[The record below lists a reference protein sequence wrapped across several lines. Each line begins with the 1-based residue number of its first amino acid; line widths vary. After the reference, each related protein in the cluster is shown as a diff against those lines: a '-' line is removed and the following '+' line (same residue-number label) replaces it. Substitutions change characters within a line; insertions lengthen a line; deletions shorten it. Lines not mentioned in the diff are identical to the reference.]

1 MKQLPRISETL
12 FCQPWCI
19 LPEVHSELVT
29 SYRNYLTGSLPE
41 MLSGTGSP
49 YYEIIYEVNQDNTL
63 AVIHLDGV
71 IVKRAPDMLCGPKMI
86 DLATLD
92 RLLQDVAMDSRIQTL
107 VLYIDSP
114 GGCGIGLEETTSYM
128 ADVRAS
134 GTRIVAYTDYLCA
147 SAGYWLAACADEI
160 IAAPSAQVGS
170 IGTYVAALDDSAAW
184 EMEGIKLKLFK
195 DGAYK
200 AMGHPGKAWTTEE
213 EAFLQSRLTSWAADF
228 KNHVRLCRP
237 GIEDSTMQGQCF
249 DAKTAPPMLIDSLS
263 RSLAEVLIREL
274 EALEIS

>member
-1 MKQLPRISETL
+1 MKQLPRISSTL

-29 SYRNYLTGSLPE
+29 SYRNYLTGSLPD
-41 MLSGTGSP
+41 MLSGSGSP
-49 YYEIIYEVNQDNTL
+49 SWGIQYEVNDDNTL
-63 AVIHLDGV
+63 AVITLDGV
-71 IVKRAPDMLCGPKMI
+71 IVKRAPDMMCGPKMI
-86 DLATLD
+86 DLAELD
-92 RLLQDVAMDSRIQTL
+92 RLLADVAADSRIQTL
-107 VLYIDSP
+107 VIYLDTP
-114 GGCGIGLEETTSYM
+114 GGCGIGLEETTTHL

-170 IGTYVAALDDSAAW
+170 IGTYVAALDDSEAW
-184 EMEGIKLKLFK
+184 KMEGLKLKLFK

-200 AMGHPGKAWTTEE
+200 AMGHPGKEWTPEE
-213 EAFLQSRLTSWAADF
+213 EEFLQNRLTVWAADF
-228 KNHVRLCRP
+228 KNHVRTCRP

-249 DAKTAPPMLIDSLS
+249 DAKHAPHMLVDSIARDLGT
-263 RSLAEVLIREL
+263 VL
-274 EALEIS
+274 EAELMALVG